1 MRESKGDTKP
11 GGEMKVSTLFGR
23 PIPGLAR
30 LCCGGEGWRTR
41 KLVAGSRYAR
51 WAGRAAFSS
60 RGWPNAFRGAGRGLV
75 AKRPR
80 GLEPRD
86 PAGKYLRAHKLGPER
101 W

>member
-1 MRESKGDTKP
+1 MRESKGVTKP
-11 GGEMKVSTLFGR
+11 GGEMKVSTQFGR

-30 LCCGGEGWRTR
+30 LLRRRWTAEAQ
-41 KLVAGSRYAR
+41 AGSCQPLRPADGSG
-51 WAGRAAFSS
+51 APSS
-60 RGWPNAFRGAGRGLV
+60 RRCVNAFRGAGRGLV